1 MESYNDKMG
10 KYIQEILSENPFYI
24 SDLSAIKE
32 ALEDNFRESSFI
44 KKPNPAKGLDL
55 AKVFNYDTYSKML
68 ESINKDIYYE
78 KKLNQWME
86 GDENQ
91 VESTLPE
98 INSKNAKDAFEE
110 SFLHLIENWHKFTP
124 RSKNSDYIVQKSMK
138 FSFSIFKAI
147 YKHRPQLCVSVFPV
161 VIFIIA
167 DSFYNFCEVVYNEK
181 KRLLPI
187 ELNPQQEEKI
197 YDLFHN
203 IMTQDHK
210 TYYLLSLLNS
220 KGITYSESSFDVGN
234 EIYELTLKEYKKLG
248 DTCNSDEDDLSD
260 PYDWSENDYF
270 KAQIRLNVYDKLKK
284 RFEDNLESKKKQRES
299 RSTTKPTE
307 IMVGENYLA
316 FLNFL
321 KTQPDNCWKEG
332 VDKAASLYVIN
343 HITGW
348 IALHLLYRT
357 YPPADWDYGLSLFN
371 LQHLHTLYFVYLE
384 IDNVLYYD
392 RHPHEY
398 EQPNDELLDDVLL
411 DDEADDKEFNQPCAW
426 VRRLLS
432 DAQKIYQIAFEEFF
446 SDYNDNAMFTNNSS
460 YLLDDLFIEECMEHW
475 FKHDKLAEAFT
486 YYTYNQYVNN
496 ITHV

>member
-1 MESYNDKMG
+1 MESYNSQMER
-10 KYIQEILSENPFYI
+10 YIQEILSENPFYI
-24 SDLSAIKE
+24 SELSAMKK
-32 ALEDNFRESSFI
+32 ALEDDFRESSFK
-44 KKPNPAKGLDL
+44 KKPDPAKELDL
-55 AKVFNYDTYSKML
+55 AKVFNHDTYSEML
-68 ESINKDIYYE
+68 KSINKDIYYE
-78 KKLNQWME
+78 NKLNQWME
-86 GDENQ
+86 GEENQ
-91 VESTLPE
+91 VESALPE

-124 RSKNSDYIVQKSMK
+124 RSKDSNYIVQKSMT

-167 DSFYNFCEVVYNEK
+167 DSFYNFCEIVYTEK
-181 KRLLPI
+181 KRLLPK

-220 KGITYSESSFDVGN
+220 KGITYDESSFDIGN

-260 PYDWSENDYF
+260 SYDWSKNDYF

-284 RFEDNLESKKKQRES
+284 RFEDNLDSKKKQRES

-316 FLNFL
+316 FWDFL

-332 VDKAASLYVIN
+332 VDKTASLYVIN

-348 IALHLLYRT
+348 IALHLLYNT
-357 YPPADWDYGLSLFN
+357 YPYADPEYGLSLFDIT
-371 LQHLHTLYFVYLE
+371 HLHTLYFIYE
-384 IDNVLYYD
+384 KIHEESDYD
-392 RHPHEY
+392 ETDY
-398 EQPNDELLDDVLL
+398 
-411 DDEADDKEFNQPCAW
+411 DEANDDKPNCRKIYHAC

-432 DAQKIYQIAFEEFF
+432 DAQKICQIAFEEFS
-446 SDYNDNAMFTNNSS
+446 SDYNENVMFDNNSS
-460 YLLDDLFIEECMEHW
+460 YLLDDLFIKELDLKHW
-475 FKHDKLAEAFT
+475 FKHDRLAEAFT
-486 YYTYNQYVNN
+486 YYTYDQYVNN
-496 ITHV
+496 IPHL